1 MTRNLPEHPASY
13 RDPAGFVFIRDGRV
27 YRQVA
32 PAYADDYRLLMD
44 SGLYEKLVAEQL
56 LIPHEEVEAGTL
68 LPLQLPVISYPCEW
82 SPDQLKDAAL
92 LTLKI
97 MRIAID
103 HGMILKDAS
112 PRNIQ
117 WLNARPLFIDTLSFE
132 RYDPAHPWIAYRQ
145 FCESFLFPLY
155 LHHYFRQGIHRTLAA
170 YPEGMP
176 AGALLPLLPLKSRLR
191 AGVWL
196 HVVLPAIVVNSGKA
210 GRVGKARPAGQISF
224 DKRKLL
230 LLIGNLEDSLRGLR
244 TEASHAI
251 GWSRYY
257 SETIMSQAYVQEK
270 EKLFREMIAAI
281 DFGSALDLGAND
293 GYFSQI
299 LAEKKARVIA
309 VDDQWACTN
318 TLYRAAATAASEGI
332 ASPTSEGN
340 SSRASGGH
348 IYPLCVDIAEP
359 TPASGFAN
367 TERSSFTE
375 RAQCDLVVALAVV
388 HHLVL
393 TKNIPF
399 GLLAD
404 YLAILTRQWLIIEFV
419 PVSDEKA
426 SALIRDKPVFHKPY
440 DPDAF
445 EAQFALLFSI
455 EQKQLIPGTERILY
469 LMRKKADAI

>member
-1 MTRNLPEHPASY
+1 MTRNLPDHPASY
-13 RDPAGFVFIRDGRV
+13 RDPAGFVFRRDGRV
-27 YRQVA
+27 YRQVN
-32 PAYADDYRLLMD
+32 PVYADDYRLLMD
-44 SGLYEKLVAEQL
+44 SGLYGKLVAEQL

-92 LTLKI
+92 LSLKV

-117 WLNARPLFIDTLSFE
+117 WLNARPIFIDTLSFE
-132 RYDPAHPWIAYRQ
+132 RYDPARPWIAYRQ

-155 LHHYFRQGIHRTLAA
+155 LHHYFRQGIHKTLAA

-176 AGALLPLLPLKSRLR
+176 AGTLLPLLPFKSRFR

-196 HVVLPAIVVNSGKA
+196 HVVLPARVVTSGK
-210 GRVGKARPAGQISF
+210 GGQVSF
-224 DKRKLL
+224 DQRRLL
-230 LLIGNLEDSLRGLR
+230 LLIGSLEDSLRGLR
-244 TEASHAI
+244 TEASRAV

-257 SETIMSQAYVQEK
+257 SETVMSQAYVHEK
-270 EKLFREMIAAI
+270 ERLFREMTAAI

-293 GYFSQI
+293 GYFSRI

-309 VDDQWACTN
+309 VDDQWACTS
-318 TLYRAAATAASEGI
+318 TLYRVAAASG
-332 ASPTSEGN
+332 G
-340 SSRASGGH
+340 SSSSGAGGH
-348 IYPLCVDIAEP
+348 IYPLCVDIADP

-367 TERSSFTE
+367 AERSSFTE

-393 TKNIPF
+393 MKNIPF
-399 GLLAD
+399 ALLAD
-404 YLAILTRQWLIIEFV
+404 YLALLTRQWLIIEFV
-419 PVSDEKA
+419 PISDEKA

-440 DPDAF
+440 DAYAF
-445 EAQFALLFSI
+445 EAQFALLFNI
-455 EQKQLIPGTERILY
+455 EQKQPIPGTERILY